1 MTLTFELLSFQFW
14 ILICIYYYE
23 LLLYKIYI
31 KKKGLD
37 MDTEKKI
44 KNYLQ
49 FKLLTFKADN
59 YNENTYNFSQGYRSC
74 LEELV
79 RDIDKIIK
87 DK

>member
-1 MTLTFELLSFQFW
+1 MEV
-14 ILICIYYYE
+14 
-23 LLLYKIYI
+23 
-31 KKKGLD
+31 
-37 MDTEKKI
+37 EKKI
-44 KNYLQ
+44 RNYLQ